1 MCYDYNIEYQI
12 GGKNNMEKQTESLA
26 TEMLRELKASSKR
39 KDIII
44 IILILCIFIS
54 NIFWVVRNTQYE
66 TITEE
71 EQYMED
77 IDNSSDSSYIQTIN

>member
-1 MCYDYNIEYQI
+1 
-12 GGKNNMEKQTESLA
+12 MEKQNESLA
-26 TEMLRELKASSKR
+26 TEMLRELKSNSKR

-71 EQYMED
+71 EQYMEN

>member
-1 MCYDYNIEYQI
+1 
-12 GGKNNMEKQTESLA
+12 MEKQTESLA

>member
-1 MCYDYNIEYQI
+1 
-12 GGKNNMEKQTESLA
+12 MEKQNESLA
-26 TEMLRELKASSKR
+26 TEMLRELKSNSKR